1 MFTMKITVDFYV
13 DEEKIKNKLDLIH
26 RAYREVLDYDEPDEI
41 ILKNLILLGSA
52 VEIEKKLQTQAQIA
66 INTLHNACIINSD
79 VADSLRKMI

>member
-41 ILKNLILLGSA
+41 ILKNL
-52 VEIEKKLQTQAQIA
+52 
-66 INTLHNACIINSD
+66 
-79 VADSLRKMI
+79 KMK

>member
-1 MFTMKITVDFYV
+1 MKITVDFYV

-52 VEIEKKLQTQAQIA
+52 VEIEKNYK
-66 INTLHNACIINSD
+66 H
-79 VADSLRKMI
+79 KPK